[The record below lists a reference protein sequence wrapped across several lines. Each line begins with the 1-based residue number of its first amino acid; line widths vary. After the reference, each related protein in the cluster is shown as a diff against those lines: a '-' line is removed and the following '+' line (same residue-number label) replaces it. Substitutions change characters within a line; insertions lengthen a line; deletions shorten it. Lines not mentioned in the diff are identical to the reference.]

1 LTLAD
6 KPLVGRIEEIE
17 IGLRASVQNSGAAA
31 ITIEQTIINT
41 NSRSRTF
48 RQSITN
54 DYGYLKG
61 GQIEPQSILNSS
73 LSIDLRSGKYLLQAY
88 LRINYEGDINSVY
101 GSDGYLIHKD
111 IDVVWGDVYDINHQ
125 TWTIA
130 TPQTFTLD
138 PAKYYWAYIQC
149 DITDG
154 SAEWY
159 ISENKIP
166 VNGIEGYY
174 LFEWGQIMPVVNGT
188 RITQQSYGSPAVNP
202 DLIAPAPSDDLW
214 KGGLITWIKDYD
226 YSVVAPEYYIN
237 SVKYP
242 AVSTDVTLAA
252 ADPTYDRIDLIVV
265 NDSGEVEVITGIPAL
280 NPLRPSIDPSTQIE
294 LTFITV
300 TAGTTEPTGYDVELI
315 YDENVEWT
323 VTEDGLDIDSAST
336 DEAYTGTKSVKI
348 SDVDFLAGTLTF
360 TASSEKNVSDYE
372 VISAHLKTDSISV
385 FDHSISCHFER
396 GGNRV
401 TDMVYMDFGLGS
413 LWKTGTVKLAD
424 FRFTDTLFDSFHM
437 LFFNRVPYVPIY
449 IDTIS
454 LQKTIRQPVS
464 VSDPVQIPESLTK
477 DWADWTFKDVVAGTA
492 SEYTLNLKAFVGYT
506 IESIVLEVDDGTLT
520 VAIEIDGVAITG
532 LSAVAASTTVTE
544 TLATALNV
552 VTEGERVTLNVS
564 TTYTGAPTLITGQI
578 NMKRN

>member
-1 LTLAD
+1 
-6 KPLVGRIEEIE
+6 
-17 IGLRASVQNSGAAA
+17 
-31 ITIEQTIINT
+31 
-41 NSRSRTF
+41 
-48 RQSITN
+48 
-54 DYGYLKG
+54 
-61 GQIEPQSILNSS
+61 
-73 LSIDLRSGKYLLQAY
+73 
-88 LRINYEGDINSVY
+88 
-101 GSDGYLIHKD
+101 
-111 IDVVWGDVYDINHQ
+111 
-125 TWTIA
+125 
-130 TPQTFTLD
+130 
-138 PAKYYWAYIQC
+138 
-149 DITDG
+149 
-154 SAEWY
+154 
-159 ISENKIP
+159 
-166 VNGIEGYY
+166 
-174 LFEWGQIMPVVNGT
+174 VNGT